1 MRDLPPDSH
10 SGPVLG
16 LFANEAE
23 LRDHLAVRLDLI
35 EPGLTLI
42 KTEYVL
48 ANPDGSGGRID
59 ILARDVFDH
68 LVCIEVKRSDRSA
81 RETLNELSKYL
92 TLLVERD
99 RVPRE
104 MIRCMVVSTHWQELF
119 LPLSY
124 FAVASGVDVTGYR
137 AVAEEG
143 VLVLER
149 EPLKELRFLPQLSP
163 DMDFI
168 WFDDGATRS
177 RHIEHIRNRSTDL
190 PFVRL
195 ALLLFEPIPARR
207 TDRPAFPMV
216 VCVWRVPDGLHDRI
230 EGVTGKPIG
239 ADFPYAAEGWDAESD
254 AKDWICDVPH
264 EELPEVAHGWQHGTP
279 EMLQSLVANYSLR
292 SVERVGDW
300 PKLEFIN
307 DDARILTAA
316 LADSPLGGTER
327 PNRNR
332 YQAVV
337 TPAVASSW
345 KLAVDGF
352 LAFIAF
358 EPAWHSAAA
367 GYLATLTG
375 DVSVELHAFDKKHLV
390 YAIHQARVH
399 EETSLGFF
407 EIIVREEGDVQ
418 GGMHGHYVWDGRTCP
433 SDAEAAIEAIYGD
446 ITWARMSIGSAV
458 DQQRY
463 EGALPLHGFI
473 PVVDRLYEADRMIF
487 GEPIERHTIRDF
499 FLARPDYSRQVSE
512 VLERLG
518 PLPTDPTG

>member
-1 MRDLPPDSH
+1 MSDLPPASN

-23 LRDHLAVRLDLI
+23 LRDHLAEHLDLI

-48 ANPDGSGGRID
+48 GNPDGSGGRID
-59 ILARDVFDH
+59 ILARDAFDH

-104 MIRCMVVSTHWQELF
+104 MIRCMVVSTHWRELL

-124 FAVASGVDVTGYR
+124 FAFSSGVDVTGYR
-137 AVAEEG
+137 AVAEDDD
-143 VLVLER
+143 LVLGR
-149 EPLKELRFLPQLSP
+149 EQLKELSFLPQLSP

-168 WFDDGATRS
+168 WFEDEAPRRRYVDY
-177 RHIEHIRNRSTDL
+177 IRARSTDL

-195 ALLLFEPIPARR
+195 ALLLFEPIPPPR

-216 VCVWRVPDGLHDRI
+216 VCVWRVSDRLYDRI
-230 EGVTGKPIG
+230 EAVTGKPIG
-239 ADFPYAAEGWDAESD
+239 ADFPYAAEGWEAESD
-254 AKDWICDVPH
+254 AKDWIGDVPH
-264 EELPEVAHGWQHGTP
+264 EELLEMANGWQHGTP
-279 EMLQSLVANYSLR
+279 EMLQSLVANYGLR

-307 DDARILTAA
+307 DDQRILSAA
-316 LADSPLGGTER
+316 LAGSPLGGTER
-327 PNRNR
+327 PNRNSYR
-332 YQAVV
+332 AVV
-337 TPAVASSW
+337 TPAVTSSW
-345 KLAVDGF
+345 KLGVDGF

-367 GYLATLTG
+367 GYLATLQG
-375 DVSVELHAFDKKHLV
+375 DVCVELHAFDKKHLV
-390 YAIHQARVH
+390 YAIHQARAH

-407 EIIVREEGDVQ
+407 EIIVRAKGDVQ
-418 GGMHGHYVWDGRTCP
+418 GGMYGHYVWDGRTCP
-433 SDAEAAIEAIYGD
+433 ANAQEAVEAIYGD
-446 ITWARMSIGSAV
+446 TTWARWSIGSAV

-463 EGALPLHGFI
+463 EGALALHGFV
-473 PVVDRLYEADRMIF
+473 PVVDRLYEAERTIF
-487 GEPIERHTIRDF
+487 GEPVERHTIREF
-499 FLARPDYSRQVSE
+499 VLAKPDYSRQVSE
-512 VLERLG
+512 VLERHG